1 MAFDIRN
8 PGLATTVQDQGRT
21 GHYNVGIPQSGSLDQ
36 YSAELGN
43 ALVGNTANEAVLEC
57 TYLGPVLSTDQDALI
72 AVTGAPVEVKVN
84 GEARP
89 QWTRL
94 QLKAGDEL
102 SFGVIQGGT
111 RYYIAVR
118 GGKKLTSKDVE
129 MMVGFLAIHARY
141 FVALSRLAEG
151 YLNALNPP
159 RQTFN
164 MSGQVMFLDPEDV
177 EDGIA
182 ELAEHGLESKIRED
196 LVDECG
202 PTVFVDV
209 FGTSDLGASEFLHWL
224 SDLAEPLGG
233 DVNEAGYADDPAPA
247 PYGNVVPLGA

>member
-1 MAFDIRN
+1 MAMDTNYYDNGPIAPEDMKDQRHWFLRVERGVPEPHRRSDHYDRLTRELRNAVEDI
-8 PGLATTVQDQGRT
+8 TDE
-21 GHYNVGIPQSGSLDQ
+21 
-36 YSAELGN
+36 AELN
-43 ALVGNTANEAVLEC
+43 RF
-57 TYLGPVLSTDQDALI
+57 I
-72 AVTGAPVEVKVN
+72 AG
-84 GEARP
+84 
-89 QWTRL
+89 
-94 QLKAGDEL
+94 
-102 SFGVIQGGT
+102 I
-111 RYYIAVR
+111 
-118 GGKKLTSKDVE
+118 KLTSKDVE

-233 DVNEAGYADDPAPA
+233 DVNEAGYTDDPAPA